1 MTTEEE
7 NKIREDGYN
16 AFYEDKSIC
25 DNPHQKGTDVNVWWE
40 IGFMEGFNSQYEEL
54 YLP

>member
-1 MTTEEE
+1 MTFEEE
-7 NKIREDGYN
+7 EKYRKDGYDS
-16 AFYEDKSIC
+16 FYEDKNIC
-25 DNPHQKGTDVNVWWE
+25 DNPYQKNTDENIWWE